1 MHIPE
6 QMMNGAICPVTA
18 GIAVTGLALAGYA
31 AFKTKKKPSLSFFAS
46 VAAFIFAAQML
57 NFPIGGGTSGH
68 YLGAAFAAIALGTP
82 FGILAMALVVTIQ
95 AVVFSDGGL
104 TVLGAN
110 IVNMSILGAG
120 LPGILYSMF
129 FRKNENALS
138 RLSGVFFVS
147 FLSVIAAASLC
158 SFELSIS
165 TAGSAGD
172 IFSAMLKP
180 HSLIALA
187 EASATLVF
195 AAVFSGVK
203 LQSDNHR
210 WNKSLLILAA
220 FIMALIISPFA
231 SSFPDGL
238 ESAAGHLGILKESE
252 PLFVTPLSDYSISGS
267 DKFWAVSLAGAFG
280 ILIIMISIMAAGVF
294 FRKTSKAFLKK

>member
-6 QMMNGAICPVTA
+6 QMLNGAVCPVTA

-31 AFKTKKKPSLSFFAS
+31 ALKTKKKPSPFLFAA
-46 VAAFIFAAQML
+46 VAVFIFAAQML

-82 FGILAMALVVTIQ
+82 FGILAMALIVALQ

-110 IVNMSILGAG
+110 IVNMSIFGAG

-129 FRKNENALS
+129 FRNNENALN
-138 RLSGVFFVS
+138 RLSGIFFVS

-158 SFELSIS
+158 SLELSIS
-165 TAGSAGD
+165 TMGSAGD
-172 IFSAMLKP
+172 IFSAMIKP

-187 EASATLVF
+187 EASATVVF
-195 AAVFSGVK
+195 AAFFSGIK
-203 LQSDNHR
+203 LQSNDR
-210 WNKSLLILAA
+210 TWNKSFIVLAA
-220 FIMALIISPFA
+220 FIMAIVISPFA

-238 ESAAGHLGILKESE
+238 ESAAGNLGILKESA
-252 PLFVTPLSDYSISGS
+252 PIFVTPLSDYTVSGS
-267 DKFWAVSLAGAFG
+267 ENFWAVSLAGALG
-280 ILIIMISIMAAGVF
+280 IVIVMFSVLFLGSF
-294 FRKTSKAFLKK
+294 FQRTAKAVLKK

>member
-6 QMMNGAICPVTA
+6 QMMNGAVCPVTA

-31 AFKTKKKPSLSFFAS
+31 ALKTKKKPSPFLFAA

-82 FGILAMALVVTIQ
+82 FGILAMALIVALQ

-110 IVNMSILGAG
+110 IVNMSIVGAG
-120 LPGILYSMF
+120 LAGILYSMF

-172 IFSAMLKP
+172 IFSAMMKP

-187 EASATLVF
+187 EASATVVF
-195 AAVFSGVK
+195 AAVFSGIK
-203 LQSDNHR
+203 LQSNDR
-210 WNKSLLILAA
+210 MWNKSLIILAA
-220 FIMALIISPFA
+220 FIMALILSPFA

-238 ESAAGHLGILKESE
+238 ESAAENLGILKESA
-252 PLFVTPLSDYSISGS
+252 PLFVTPLSDYTVSGS

-280 ILIIMISIMAAGVF
+280 ILLIMISVLIAGLF
-294 FRKTSKAFLKK
+294 FRKTAKAVLKK

>member
-6 QMMNGAICPVTA
+6 QMMNGAVCPVTA

-31 AFKTKKKPSLSFFAS
+31 ALKTKKKPSSLFFAS
-46 VAAFIFAAQML
+46 VAAFIFGAQML

-82 FGILAMALVVTIQ
+82 FGILAMALVVTVQ
-95 AVVFSDGGL
+95 AVVFSDGGM

-110 IVNMSILGAG
+110 IVNMSIVGAG
-120 LPGILYSMF
+120 LPGILYAAF

-138 RLSGVFFVS
+138 RLSGVFLVS

-158 SFELSIS
+158 SLELSIS
-165 TAGSAGD
+165 TSAASGS
-172 IFSAMLKP
+172 IFNAMMKP

-187 EASATLVF
+187 EASATAIFVALFAGIKLRANARMWNTSFLV
-195 AAVFSGVK
+195 
-203 LQSDNHR
+203 
-210 WNKSLLILAA
+210 IAA
-220 FIMALIISPFA
+220 FIMALVISPFA

-238 ESAAGHLGILKESE
+238 ESAAGYLGILKESE
-252 PLFVTPLSDYSISGS
+252 PLFVTPLSDYTISGS
-267 DKFWAVSLAGAFG
+267 EKFWAVSLAGAFG
-280 ILIIMISIMAAGVF
+280 IFIVMISVMLAGTFIRKTAAGV
-294 FRKTSKAFLKK
+294 LKK

>member
-6 QMMNGAICPVTA
+6 QMMNGAVCTVTA
-18 GIAVTGLALAGYA
+18 GIAVTGLAVAGYA
-31 AFKTKKKPSLSFFAS
+31 ALKTKNKPSPFLFAA

-82 FGILAMALVVTIQ
+82 FGILAMSLIVALQ

-110 IVNMSILGAG
+110 IVNMSIVGAG

-129 FRKNENALS
+129 FRKNENVMS

-158 SFELSIS
+158 SLELSIS
-165 TAGSAGD
+165 TMGSAGD
-172 IFSAMLKP
+172 IFSAMMKP

-187 EASATLVF
+187 EASATVVF
-195 AAVFSGVK
+195 AAVFSGIK
-203 LQSDNHR
+203 LQSNDR
-210 WNKSLLILAA
+210 AWNKSFIVLAA
-220 FIMALIISPFA
+220 FIMALVISPFA

-238 ESAAGHLGILKESE
+238 ESAAGHLGILKESA
-252 PLFVTPLSDYSISGS
+252 PLFVTPLSDYTVSGS

-280 ILIIMISIMAAGVF
+280 ILLIMISVLLAGVF
-294 FRKTSKAFLKK
+294 IRKTAKSVLKK

>member
-6 QMMNGAICPVTA
+6 QMMNGAVCPVTA
-18 GIAVTGLALAGYA
+18 GIAVTGLAVAGYA
-31 AFKTKKKPSLSFFAS
+31 ALKTKKKPSPFLFAA
-46 VAAFIFAAQML
+46 VAGFIFAAQML

-82 FGILAMALVVTIQ
+82 FGILAMALIVALQ

-110 IVNMSILGAG
+110 IVNMSIIGAG

-138 RLSGVFFVS
+138 RLSGIFFVS

-158 SFELSIS
+158 SLELSIS
-165 TAGSAGD
+165 TTGSAGD
-172 IFSAMLKP
+172 IFSAMMKP

-187 EASATLVF
+187 ESSATVVF
-195 AAVFSGVK
+195 AAVFSGIK
-203 LQSDNHR
+203 LQSNDR
-210 WNKSLLILAA
+210 AWNKTFIVLAA
-220 FIMALIISPFA
+220 FIMALVISPFA

-238 ESAAGHLGILKESE
+238 ESAAGHLGILKESA
-252 PLFVTPLSDYSISGS
+252 PLFVTPLSDYTVSGS

-280 ILIIMISIMAAGVF
+280 ILLIIISVLLAGVF
-294 FRKTSKAFLKK
+294 FRKTAKAVLKK